1 MGMTSAQ
8 RLVKVEVPLAM
19 PVILAGIRLSVVIGL
34 ATATIG
40 STVAARTLGEVI
52 IAGLISNNLAFVLQ
66 GGLVVAALA
75 ILIFDGFQAIEH
87 YLMKRSGR
95 AI

>member
-1 MGMTSAQ
+1 M
-8 RLVKVEVPLAM
+8 PLAM
-19 PVILAGIRLSVVIGL
+19 PVILAGIRLSAVIGL

-40 STVAARTLGEVI
+40 STVAASTLGEVI

-75 ILIFDGFQAIEH
+75 ILIFDGFQTLEH
-87 YLMKRSGR
+87 YLMKQAGR
-95 AI
+95 DA

>member
-19 PVILAGIRLSVVIGL
+19 PVILAGIRLSAVIGL

-66 GGLVVAALA
+66 GGSLLRRS
-75 ILIFDGFQAIEH
+75 LYSSLTGFKHLSII
-87 YLMKRSGR
+87 S
-95 AI
+95 

>member
-19 PVILAGIRLSVVIGL
+19 PVILAGIRLSAVIGL

-75 ILIFDGFQAIEH
+75 ILIFDGFQAIER
-87 YLMKRSGR
+87 YLLKRSGR
-95 AI
+95 GL